1 MKISRILAITA
12 AIFTSTAPALALDVI
27 YDFGSDGSTAST
39 VGAGIS
45 ASVFSVGPDIS
56 SSDFNSSTSSGST
69 SGNHL
74 RVGGYQDDAG
84 DYLGFTLDTTLTS
97 DALKFTG
104 ATLTFEYR
112 MTSTGLEGASLSS
125 QKETAGSFTSLGSAV
140 VLTDDSTWRT
150 SASISLSALGTLAAG
165 ESVSFR
171 LFGSGATGGSLQNF
185 DNFQVTGLTV
195 VPEPNT
201 YALLAGI
208 SALGVVMLRRRMV
221 K

>member
-1 MKISRILAITA
+1 MKISQILVFTA
-12 AIFTSTAPALALDVI
+12 AIFTSTVPALALDVI
-27 YDFGSDGSTAST
+27 YDFGTDGSTAST
-39 VGAGIS
+39 VSTGIS
-45 ASVFSVGPDIS
+45 ASIFSVGPDIS
-56 SSDFNSSTSSGST
+56 SADFNSATSSGST

-74 RVGGYQDDAG
+74 RVGGFQDDAG
-84 DYLGFTLDTTLTS
+84 DYLSFTLDTTLAS

-112 MTSTGLEGASLSS
+112 MTSTGLEGASLFS

-150 SASISLSALGTLAAG
+150 SASISLSALGTLTAG

-171 LFGSGATGGSLQNF
+171 LFGSGASGGSQQNF
-185 DNFQVTGLTV
+185 DNFQITGISV
-195 VPEPNT
+195 VPEPGT

-208 SALGVVMLRRRMV
+208 SALGFVMLRRRSV